1 MRFRFLRF
9 ASLTFAAVA
18 LTAASAAP
26 SHAASIV
33 TNEVWTAPPFD
44 SVRGL
49 ARSVSREAYD
59 EAVNDGRF
67 ETRRLTYRSD
77 TLVVSAYLFAPKGLA
92 ERRPTV
98 VFMRGSFRVA
108 DVMPTLLPMCRRLAE
123 QGFVV
128 LAPMLRG
135 SDGMPGVDEMGGAD
149 LADLFHLIPVTAE
162 LPVTDPER
170 LFLYGE
176 SRGGIMTFMACRAG
190 FPAKAAA
197 TFGAITDFDSL
208 FAHDPERMLA
218 MARTVWQNFDRE
230 RARIVE
236 ARSAYR
242 WASRLRVPL
251 LLMHG
256 ADDDGV
262 PVRQTRMMAERLASM
277 KHPHAVEVF
286 EGDGHA
292 IRVHAAERDRR
303 AAAWFTSHLPK

>member
-1 MRFRFLRF
+1 MRLPSARRAL
-9 ASLTFAAVA
+9 LAALA
-18 LTAASAAP
+18 LTWAALAAP

-33 TNEVWTAPPFD
+33 TNELWVAPPFD
-44 SVRGL
+44 SVRNLG
-49 ARSVSREAYD
+49 RTVSREAYD
-59 EAVNDGRF
+59 EAVRDARY
-67 ETRRLTYRSD
+67 ETRRLTYTSD
-77 TLVVSAYLFAPKGLA
+77 TLTVSAYLFAPKGLA

-98 VFMRGSFRVA
+98 VFVRGSWRVT
-108 DVMPTLLPMCRRLAE
+108 DVMPSLLPMCRRLAE

-135 SDGMPGVDEMGGAD
+135 SDGQPGVDEMGGAD
-149 LADLFHLIPVTAE
+149 LADLFHLLPVAAE
-162 LPVTDPER
+162 LPVTDPAR

-208 FAHDPERMLA
+208 FAQDSTRMLA
-218 MARTVWQNFDRE
+218 MARMVWPTFDRE

-256 ADDDGV
+256 ADDQDLS
-262 PVRQTRMMAERLASM
+262 VRQTLVMAERLASM
-277 KHPHAVEVF
+277 KHPHEVHVF
-286 EGDGHA
+286 AGDGHSLKA
-292 IRVHAAERDRR
+292 NAAERDRR
-303 AAAWFTSHLPK
+303 AAEWFRRHLPK